1 MVPFIHLFTLIGL
14 EAFGVLCSDFL
25 RQSNAMCQ
33 AIDRTRDEK
42 MLKRFD
48 DGYKSFKRLVVLDLI
63 NIWVLIPRCK
73 NPQLT
78 SLIQHSAVS
87 GFDQIHRS
95 TDPLIH

>member
-14 EAFGVLCSDFL
+14 HGGLCSDFL

-33 AIDRTRDEK
+33 AIDPTRDEK

-63 NIWVLIPRCK
+63 NIWVF
-73 NPQLT
+73 NT
-78 SLIQHSAVS
+78 SV
-87 GFDQIHRS
+87 
-95 TDPLIH
+95 